1 MREVRGPDSLFV
13 VEVDMPS
20 EESNAVL
27 HILDTSYPESV
38 ALENITE
45 SDGHTHVTVFSRER
59 ALIGEVDE
67 LQREGKV
74 TQYTVK

>member
-13 VEVDMPS
+13 VEVDMSS
-20 EESNAVL
+20 EDSGEVIRTLMESF
-27 HILDTSYPESV
+27 PESV
-38 ALENITE
+38 ALENV
-45 SDGHTHVTVFSRER
+45 SDTRVTVYSRER